1 MIDQVWALSPG
12 EKIDVKMRAGG
23 YKYPVT
29 IERHSDRLVFKF
41 GYKKPLLDE
50 IKESLEG
57 RKYHGFDG
65 APLPRGKWWSCP
77 LTDHNKFQLAYML
90 GSDPYEPYDA
100 ELVDFESSYPLYD
113 HQKEMAAFVLT
124 RRHCILAAEMG
135 TGKTLTSIATLD
147 KFLPENWTPAD
158 PHNQVWFVAPRSA
171 LRAVEREF
179 RKWNSRITPEFMT
192 YEGCKKRIENWVKGT
207 PAPRCVIFDESS
219 KLKNPKAQ
227 RTKAAQALADGIRS
241 DWGRDSLIVLMSGS
255 PAPKAPTDWYSQ
267 CKIACPGFLKEG
279 NYYGFENRL
288 ALIVQKEGLEGVKYP
303 ERVCWRDDEKR
314 CQVCGMEES
323 HLNHDL
329 IKYYDPHPFEKGSN
343 EVARLYR
350 RMQGLVDVKFKKD
363 CLDLPEK
370 LYEIIRVNPTKE
382 TLRLARLIQAGSSS
396 AIQCLT
402 KLRELSDGFQ
412 YVETPIGTVPCRGC
426 AGKKKMLEWYDPE
439 NPESSVNPHDAALV
453 EKFGSDDF
461 EIWLKV
467 QAEEFYFDPKELEER
482 AHEIAKRFKQREV
495 DCWNCQGTGEE
506 TEYRRE
512 AKEVNCPKIDAL
524 KNELELH
531 EDYGRLVTFAG
542 FFGSVDRVVR
552 TVHECDWHTVRVDG
566 RGWHVQ
572 TPAGEI
578 LSIDP
583 LELFQDRL
591 RDYPRVCFV
600 GQPGAAGMGLTLTA
614 SPTIFYY
621 SNDFNAESRIQS
633 EDRIHR
639 AGMDV
644 NRGATIKDCFHL
656 PSDQVVYDNLKKKR
670 RLQSITLGEVQAMI
684 EEAESGSRD
693 V

>member
-1 MIDQVWALSPG
+1 MIDQVWALPDGGS
-12 EKIDVKMRAGG
+12 IDVKMRAGG

-41 GYKKPLLDE
+41 GYRKTLLAE
-50 IKESLEG
+50 IKESMEG

-65 APLPRGKWWSCP
+65 APPPHGKHWSAP
-77 LTDHNKFQLAYML
+77 MTDHNKFQLSYML
-90 GSDPYEPYDA
+90 GADPYKPYDS
-100 ELVDFESSYPLYD
+100 ELPDIKSKYPLYD
-113 HQKEMAAFVLT
+113 HQVEMVGFVLT

-135 TGKTLTSIATLD
+135 TGKTLAAIAAID
-147 KFLPENWTPAD
+147 QFLPENWTPSD
-158 PHNQVWFVAPRSA
+158 PNNQVWFVAPRSA

-179 RKWNSRITPEFMT
+179 KKWGCRITPEFMT
-192 YEGCKKRIENWVKGT
+192 YEGCKKRIKHWDKGA
-207 PAPRCVIFDESS
+207 PAPRAVIFDESS
-219 KLKNPKAQ
+219 KIKNPKAE
-227 RTKAAQALADGIRS
+227 RTKAAQALADGIRA
-241 DWGRDSLIVLMSGS
+241 DWGRDSLIILMSGS

-267 CKIACPGFLKEG
+267 CRIACPGFLKEG

-303 ERVCWRDDEKR
+303 ERVCWRDDPKR
-314 CQVCGMEES
+314 CQVCGEEEA
-323 HLNHDL
+323 HLKHNL
-329 IKYYDPHPFEKGSN
+329 IKYFDPHPFETGSN

-350 RMQGLVDVKFKKD
+350 RMHGLVDVKFKKD

-370 LYEIIRVNPTKE
+370 LYEVIQCIPTKE

-412 YVETPIGTVPCRGC
+412 YVETPIGQKPCRACEG
-426 AGKKKMLEWYDPE
+426 GKTMQEWYDPE
-439 NPESSVNPHDAALV
+439 NPDSSVNPHEAALI
-453 EKFGSDDF
+453 EALGHPEDF
-461 EIWLKV
+461 ESIS
-467 QAEEFYFDPKELEER
+467 EEYDIDRVELERR
-482 AHEIAKRFKQREV
+482 AHEIAQRYKQRTV
-495 DCWNCQGTGEE
+495 DCFNCSGSGEE
-506 TEYRRE
+506 TDYRRE
-512 AKEVNCPKIDAL
+512 AKEVKCPKVDAL
-524 KNELELH
+524 KSELDLH
-531 EDYGRLVTFAG
+531 EDYGRLVAFAG

-572 TPAGEI
+572 TPKGEI

-591 RDYPRVCFV
+591 SDYPRVCFI

-670 RLQSITLGEVQAMI
+670 RLQSITLGDVQAMI
-684 EEAESGSRD
+684 EEAEGAIRD
-693 V
+693 